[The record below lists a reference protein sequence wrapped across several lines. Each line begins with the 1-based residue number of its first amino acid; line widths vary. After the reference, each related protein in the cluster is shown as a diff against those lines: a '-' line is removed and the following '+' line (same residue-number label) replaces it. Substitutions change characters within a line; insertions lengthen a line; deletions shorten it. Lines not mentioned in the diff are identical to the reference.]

1 MFVYGLRVE
10 VCTDHQPLMALFNR
24 SNVSARVLRWAL
36 ELQKYN
42 LKMVYLKGAANKVA
56 DALSRGTVNTQ
67 HVERSDSIPNELIVA
82 TISEENKWT
91 SQLRNDP
98 VYGKVITA
106 LENDDAQN
114 KVEFPGVARSYTTSD
129 FVLFQ
134 GYLCFADKENYR
146 KVVPRKHRKEVFLDA
161 HPALLAGHFGPRKI
175 LRALTKEFFWET
187 VRKDVLQWADECK
200 NCILHN
206 QKSEMTP
213 PLKPILT
220 TKPYEMIGIDIL
232 EMGLTSSGNRYILS
246 VIDHFTKYGGAYPV
260 DSKSAET
267 VARVLFEKWMAESCR
282 FPRSILSDQ
291 GGEFDNK
298 LLSELSRILGIRQ
311 VFTKGYNPRENGS
324 TERFSKTIIQLL
336 RKKVE
341 IPMEW
346 DRMLPC
352 CVVAYNITP
361 HDSTGESPFFLLHG
375 FDAYIPRNSMVDTRI
390 STYMVDMDTYINEML
405 VGMKLAHA
413 HAQAHNE
420 NARQKMKVAYDKGNR
435 VIERPLT
442 LGDRVYMRVP
452 SEKSSSK
459 HPKLV
464 NEWTGPFR
472 VIDVSDNS
480 AFLTLINADEDPK
493 RVPFDQLRKLPRG
506 VDDEPVQT
514 TKRRARRG
522 RPKKNKSAKISC
534 FRVEIGDPR
543 TDPLHLLHPCTCGI
557 FNERAHVA
565 LPGLR
570 CNLARS
576 KKVKNLFELANVAS
590 IALEPGWGDWRKEN
604 ELTKKQS
611 THLSVVGLSCAIS
624 AHRSFCH
631 DFAVAVREKEG
642 QRLHHPD
649 IFPQNPGYDISVF
662 YAQVMA
668 RREQLTQFDDDDMPT
683 NSIILALPQS
693 FARVETEVGR
703 EPSVK
708 FVVYNHLADMA
719 DQLNKIA
726 ISAAIVWVWPHRMP
740 RSDQMR
746 RCMQAIERHL
756 QCGRTLDCFPAPF
769 EKYSKDEWDDLRLC
783 ASRQCVC

>member
-1 MFVYGLRVE
+1 M
-10 VCTDHQPLMALFNR
+10 
-24 SNVSARVLRWAL
+24 
-36 ELQKYN
+36 
-42 LKMVYLKGAANKVA
+42 
-56 DALSRGTVNTQ
+56 LS
-67 HVERSDSIPNELIVA
+67 
-82 TISEENKWT
+82 
-91 SQLRNDP
+91 
-98 VYGKVITA
+98 
-106 LENDDAQN
+106 
-114 KVEFPGVARSYTTSD
+114 
-129 FVLFQ
+129 
-134 GYLCFADKENYR
+134 
-146 KVVPRKHRKEVFLDA
+146 
-161 HPALLAGHFGPRKI
+161 
-175 LRALTKEFFWET
+175 KEFFWET
-187 VRKDVLQWADECK
+187 MRKDVLQWADECK

-267 VARVLFEKWMAESCR
+267 VARVLFEKWMAEGCR
-282 FPRSILSDQ
+282 FPRCILSDQ

-298 LLSELSRILGIRQ
+298 LLSELSKILGIRQ
-311 VFTKGYNPRENGS
+311 VFTKGYNPRENGL
-324 TERFSKTIIQLL
+324 TERFNKTVIQLL

-341 IPMEW
+341 IHCARKWKYPW
-346 DRMLPC
+346 R
-352 CVVAYNITP
+352 
-361 HDSTGESPFFLLHG
+361 ESPFFLLHG
-375 FDAYIPRNSMVDTRI
+375 FDAYIPRNSMSDTRI
-390 STYMVDMDTYINEML
+390 STYMVDLDSYINEML
-405 VGMKLAHA
+405 VGMKLAHE
-413 HAQAHNE
+413 HAQECNE
-420 NARQKMKVAYDKGNR
+420 NARQKMKATYDKGNR

-452 SEKSSSK
+452 AEKASSK

-472 VIDVSDNS
+472 VTDLSDNS
-480 AFLTLINADEDPK
+480 ALVTLINANEDPK

-514 TKRRARRG
+514 TKSRTRRG
-522 RPKKNKSAKISC
+522 RPKKNKIAKISC

-543 TDPLHLLHPCTCGI
+543 MDPLHLLYACTCGI
-557 FNERAHVA
+557 FNEKAQVA

-570 CNLARS
+570 NNLART

-590 IALEPGWGDWRKEN
+590 TALEPAWGKWRKEN

-611 THLSVVGLSCAIS
+611 THLTVIGLSCAIS

-631 DFAVAVREKEG
+631 DFAVA
-642 QRLHHPD
+642 
-649 IFPQNPGYDISVF
+649 
-662 YAQVMA
+662 AMA
-668 RREQLTQFDDDDMPT
+668 RREYLTQFDDDDMPT

-693 FARVETEVGR
+693 FAKVETEGER

-708 FVVYNHLADMA
+708 FVVYNHLDDMA

-726 ISAAIVWVWPHRMP
+726 ISASIRWVWPNRMP

-756 QCGRTLDCFPAPF
+756 QCGGTLDCFPAPF
-769 EKYSKDEWDDLRLC
+769 EKCSKDEWDDLRRVCIGAVRMLTGPARGFDARVMDHYGSLVDSVPILHPALSLGISPRKGGDRFQRWQVLVFLEQLREA
-783 ASRQCVC
+783 ASNTLRLPKFKLKPRKKPENLASSQGRKRARNEPEKKKRKIPKRPELMYLRDPKKKKEEQAPNMKQRGRGPY